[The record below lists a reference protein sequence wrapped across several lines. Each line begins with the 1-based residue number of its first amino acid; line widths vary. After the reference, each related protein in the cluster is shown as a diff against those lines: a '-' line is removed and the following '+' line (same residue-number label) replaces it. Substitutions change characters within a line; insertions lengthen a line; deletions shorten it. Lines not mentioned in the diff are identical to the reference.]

1 MRIRNER
8 HALEKLRQAADL
20 VRSLETYCLREE
32 PASRKLRKAYDCLAS
47 VIHDP
52 GEAFRDIE
60 C

>member
-8 HALEKLRQAADL
+8 HALAKLKQAADL
-20 VRSLETYCLREE
+20 VRSLEAYSLMET
-32 PASRKLRKAYDCLAS
+32 PAKRKLRKAYDCLAAI
-47 VIHDP
+47 VHDP